1 MYEWTLEIKL
11 STKMWWNIAY
21 MNSTYNYSD
30 GRRSSTSSPKLWNVI
45 FSPISKIVDRES
57 SKNWIKKFDG
67 ELLLRAQLS
76 QRATFNGKVGL

>member
-57 SKNWIKKFDG
+57 SKNWIKKFGG
-67 ELLLRAQLS
+67 ELLLRA
-76 QRATFNGKVGL
+76 